1 MRVLAICGS
10 LRAESSNIG
19 LLRAAASV
27 APAGMEFVF
36 YDGLADLPQFNPD
49 LDELDSVP
57 PKPVAELRALAA
69 SASGFVFSTPEYA
82 HGLPGALKNA
92 LDWLV
97 SSGELIDKPVLVLNA
112 SPNSGQFAQAQLAE
126 TLRMLS
132 ARVLEASRLQP
143 FLERKP
149 AANGSGI
156 DESGLEILR
165 SSMNALAEEIPV
177 GQA

>member
-19 LLRAAASV
+19 LLRAAAAV
-27 APAGMEFVF
+27 APGGMEFVV
-36 YDGLADLPQFNPD
+36 YEGLERLPQFNPD
-49 LDELDSVP
+49 LDELDAVAP
-57 PKPVAELRALAA
+57 PAVTELRALAA
-69 SASGFVFSTPEYA
+69 SAAGFVFSTPEYA

-132 ARVLEASRLQP
+132 ARVLDASRLQP
-143 FLERKP
+143 FLARKP
-149 AANGSGI
+149 AADGSGL
-156 DESGLEILR
+156 DDAALKMLR
-165 SSMNALAEEIPV
+165 SSLAALAQELASGV
-177 GQA
+177 A

>member
-19 LLRAAASV
+19 LLRAVAAV
-27 APAGMEFVF
+27 APADLEFVL
-36 YDGLADLPQFNPD
+36 YDGLGDLPQFNPD
-49 LDELDSVP
+49 LDELDAVAP
-57 PKPVAELRALAA
+57 PAVAELRALAA
-69 SASGFVFSTPEYA
+69 SAAGFVFSTPEYA

-132 ARVLEASRLQP
+132 ARVLGISRLEP
-143 FLERKP
+143 FLAQKP
-149 AANGSGI
+149 AADGSGL
-156 DESGLEILR
+156 DATSLELLR
-165 SSMNALAEEIPV
+165 ASIAALAEELASGV
-177 GQA
+177 A